1 MTALHQVYRT
11 HEDKA
16 PSNLTVDTTAT
27 SEQYQGKR
35 NAIRRSVRSM
45 PAGRSQL
52 LGEHVAAREVRLCLF
67 AAGRSIAVVGVSA
80 DIASL

>member
-1 MTALHQVYRT
+1 
-11 HEDKA
+11 
-16 PSNLTVDTTAT
+16 
-27 SEQYQGKR
+27 
-35 NAIRRSVRSM
+35 M

-52 LGEHVAAREVRLCLF
+52 LGEDVATREVRLCLF